1 MRLTLITPY
10 RDRPH
15 HLTNQLAWWKTYA
28 LKQAIEWIVV
38 EVTAEPSKELESAL
52 LQHHVRYLHLACDGP
67 FHKTKALNFGLKHST
82 GALVTAFDVDLIPLQ
97 DTLEQHCFLAEKS
110 PYLLVTGYRL
120 MAQTETVDLA
130 KMAQVLEQATI
141 GPEDQ
146 PSALR
151 KHLLKGERFG
161 VMPLFWRDRLLSIGG
176 WDETF
181 IGWGAEDQDMI
192 ERYLTPEQTLCR
204 CHELIYLHLKHGEA
218 SGWNCKTL
226 TARNR
231 DYYYHLRNR
240 LSEADS

>member
-28 LKQAIEWIVV
+28 LRQSVEWIVV
-38 EVTAEPSKELESAL
+38 EVTAEPSNN
-52 LQHHVRYLHLACDGP
+52 LQQMLFQHQVRYCHLSCEGP
-67 FHKTKALNFGLKHST
+67 FHKTRALNLGLKHST
-82 GALVTAFDVDLIPLQ
+82 GALVAAFDVDLIPLGE
-97 DTLEQHCFLAEKS
+97 TLERHCLLAEKS

-120 MAQTETVDLA
+120 MAQTETVDLG
-130 KMAQVLEQATI
+130 KLDQALDEATL

-161 VMPLFWRDRLLSIGG
+161 VMPLFGRDRLLYIGG
-176 WDETF
+176 WDEAF
-181 IGWGAEDQDMI
+181 IGWGAEDQDVI

-204 CHELIYLHLKHGEA
+204 CHELTYLHLKHGEA
-218 SGWNCKTL
+218 SSWNCKRL
-226 TARNR
+226 TALNR
-231 DYYYHLRNR
+231 AYYYRTR
-240 LSEADS
+240 TS